1 MNAGLPGLCRKE
13 AAMSTPRREKCDGHR
28 DFRRKTMKNIAI
40 GLFVILLPIATSAA
54 EPEPSRFQLERSG
67 DHFVRLDRQTGA
79 MSLCEEK
86 DGSLVCRMAA
96 DERAAYESE
105 LDRLSDRVTA
115 LENKSVVSKALPS
128 DAEIDRSIGIME
140 RWMRSFMGI
149 VKEFQ
154 SEDQGNA
161 LPQKT

>member
-1 MNAGLPGLCRKE
+1 
-13 AAMSTPRREKCDGHR
+13 
-28 DFRRKTMKNIAI
+28 MKNIAI
-40 GLFVILLPIATSAA
+40 GLVALLLPLSAAAA
-54 EPEPSRFQLERSG
+54 EPDATRFQLERSG

-86 DGSLVCRMAA
+86 DGALVCRMAA

-105 LDRLSDRVTA
+105 LDRLSERVTA
-115 LENKSVVSKALPS
+115 LENNSIVNKALPS

-154 SEDQGNA
+154 SEDRGNA

>member
-1 MNAGLPGLCRKE
+1 
-13 AAMSTPRREKCDGHR
+13 
-28 DFRRKTMKNIAI
+28 MKNITLSLVA
-40 GLFVILLPIATSAA
+40 ILLPLAASAA
-54 EPEPSRFQLERSG
+54 EPDQSRFQLERSG
-67 DHFVRLDRQTGA
+67 AHFVRLDRQTGA

-86 DGSLVCRMAA
+86 DGALVCRMAA

-115 LENKSVVSKALPS
+115 LENKSVVNKALPS

>member
-1 MNAGLPGLCRKE
+1 
-13 AAMSTPRREKCDGHR
+13 
-28 DFRRKTMKNIAI
+28 MKPIAI
-40 GLFVILLPIATSAA
+40 TLAAVFLPLAAQAA
-54 EPEPSRFQLERSG
+54 EPDSSRFQLERSG

-96 DERAAYESE
+96 DERAAYEGE
-105 LDRLSDRVTA
+105 LDRLSERVTA
-115 LENKSVVSKALPS
+115 LENKSIVNKALPS
-128 DAEIDRSIGIME
+128 DAEIDRSINMME

-154 SEDQGNA
+154 DEEGSNA

>member
-1 MNAGLPGLCRKE
+1 
-13 AAMSTPRREKCDGHR
+13 
-28 DFRRKTMKNIAI
+28 MKKIAI
-40 GLFVILLPIATSAA
+40 GLVAILLPLAASAA
-54 EPEPSRFQLERSG
+54 EPDPPRFQLERSG

>member
-1 MNAGLPGLCRKE
+1 
-13 AAMSTPRREKCDGHR
+13 
-28 DFRRKTMKNIAI
+28 MKNITLSLAAI
-40 GLFVILLPIATSAA
+40 LIPLAASAA
-54 EPEPSRFQLERSG
+54 EPDASRFQLERSG

-86 DGSLVCRMAA
+86 DGALVCRMAA

-115 LENKSVVSKALPS
+115 LENKSVINKALPS

>member
-1 MNAGLPGLCRKE
+1 
-13 AAMSTPRREKCDGHR
+13 
-28 DFRRKTMKNIAI
+28 MKNIAI
-40 GLFVILLPIATSAA
+40 GLVALLLPLSAAAA
-54 EPEPSRFQLERSG
+54 EPDATRFQLERSG

-86 DGSLVCRMAA
+86 DGALVCRMAA

-105 LDRLSDRVTA
+105 LDRLSERVTA
-115 LENKSVVSKALPS
+115 LENKSIVNKALPS

>member
-1 MNAGLPGLCRKE
+1 MR
-13 AAMSTPRREKCDGHR
+13 
-28 DFRRKTMKNIAI
+28 NIAI
-40 GLFVILLPIATSAA
+40 GLFALLLPLGAYAA
-54 EPEPSRFQLERSG
+54 EADTSRFQLERSG
-67 DHFVRLDRQTGA
+67 DHFVRLDKQTGA

-86 DGSLVCRMAA
+86 DGTLVCRMAA
-96 DERAAYESE
+96 DERAAYEQE
-105 LDRLSDRVTA
+105 LDRLSVRVTA
-115 LENKSVVSKALPS
+115 LENKSIVNKALPS

-154 SEDQGNA
+154 SEDQRNA

>member
-1 MNAGLPGLCRKE
+1 
-13 AAMSTPRREKCDGHR
+13 
-28 DFRRKTMKNIAI
+28 MKNITLSLVA
-40 GLFVILLPIATSAA
+40 ILLPLAASAA
-54 EPEPSRFQLERSG
+54 EPDQSRFQLERSG

-86 DGSLVCRMAA
+86 DGALVCRMAA

-115 LENKSVVSKALPS
+115 LENKSVVNKALPS

>member
-1 MNAGLPGLCRKE
+1 M
-13 AAMSTPRREKCDGHR
+13 
-28 DFRRKTMKNIAI
+28 KTIAI
-40 GLFVILLPIATSAA
+40 SLAAILLPLGVLAA
-54 EPEPSRFQLERSG
+54 EPDATRFQLERNG

-96 DERAAYESE
+96 DERAAYDDE
-105 LDRLSDRVTA
+105 LDRLSNRVTA
-115 LENKSVVSKALPS
+115 LENKSIANKVLPT
-128 DAEIDRSIGIME
+128 DAEVDRSISIME
-140 RWMRSFMGI
+140 RMMKSFMGM

-154 SEDQGNA
+154 SEDERNP

>member
-1 MNAGLPGLCRKE
+1 
-13 AAMSTPRREKCDGHR
+13 
-28 DFRRKTMKNIAI
+28 MKNIAI
-40 GLFVILLPIATSAA
+40 GLAALLLPLSAAAA
-54 EPEPSRFQLERSG
+54 EPDATRFQLERSG

-86 DGSLVCRMAA
+86 DGALVCRMAA
-96 DERAAYESE
+96 DERAAYEGE
-105 LDRLSDRVTA
+105 LDRLSERVTA
-115 LENKSVVSKALPS
+115 LENKSIVNKALPS

>member
-1 MNAGLPGLCRKE
+1 
-13 AAMSTPRREKCDGHR
+13 
-28 DFRRKTMKNIAI
+28 MKNITLSLVAI
-40 GLFVILLPIATSAA
+40 LIPLAASAA
-54 EPEPSRFQLERSG
+54 EPDASRFQLERSG

-86 DGSLVCRMAA
+86 DGELVCRMAA

-115 LENKSVVSKALPS
+115 LENKSIVNKALPS

>member
-1 MNAGLPGLCRKE
+1 
-13 AAMSTPRREKCDGHR
+13 
-28 DFRRKTMKNIAI
+28 MKNIAI
-40 GLFVILLPIATSAA
+40 GLLVILLPLAASAA
-54 EPEPSRFQLERSG
+54 EPDASRFQLERSG

-86 DGSLVCRMAA
+86 DGALVCRMAA

-115 LENKSVVSKALPS
+115 LENKSIVNKALPS
-128 DAEIDRSIGIME
+128 HAEIDRSIGIME

-154 SEDQGNA
+154 SEDQSNA